1 MIERHRGK
9 KAEEE
14 EPAAAN
20 EDEEAKEQQQND
32 GDERYGTVA
41 KIKLVHEGKRV
52 KTFRVTRNLNRL
64 NTKMIIAN
72 ITPRIEMRGKVIYSF
87 KSVTYQGGGKTQP
100 YSKTLDSSPG
110 MFTSLKEIQ
119 VYIEECEQQ
128 RLDLDNEEVW
138 SQAYLPATRTS
149 EVRGNYEGT
158 VVFKHVQIRLVG
170 SN

>member
-1 MIERHRGK
+1 M
-9 KAEEE
+9 
-14 EPAAAN
+14 
-20 EDEEAKEQQQND
+20 
-32 GDERYGTVA
+32 
-41 KIKLVHEGKRV
+41 
-52 KTFRVTRNLNRL
+52 
-64 NTKMIIAN
+64 
-72 ITPRIEMRGKVIYSF
+72 
-87 KSVTYQGGGKTQP
+87 TYRGGGKTQP

-158 VVFKHVQIRLVG
+158 VVFKLFQIRLVG